1 MSKSNNPD
9 GRPKI
14 EFDEKDWK
22 LLDVMCQFKHYEEDI
37 ASRLGVSLST
47 MKRRI
52 REKHDMSFE
61 QYRRKIMTR
70 TVHNLFQKQYEVAM
84 SGSVPMLIW
93 LGKQW
98 CGQTDKVE
106 NHHVIDELNFVDP
119 DDPDYKVITEENE
132 DE

>member
-1 MSKSNNPD
+1 MKNPE

-22 LLDVMCQFKHYEEDI
+22 LLNVCCQFKHYEEDI
-37 ASRLGVSLST
+37 ASLLDVSLST

-52 REKHDMSFE
+52 RERYDCSFE
-61 QYRRKIMTR
+61 QYRRKILSR
-70 TVHNLFQKQYEVAM
+70 TKQNLFQKQYEVAM
-84 SGSVPMLIW
+84 SGNVSMLIW

-106 NHHVIDELNFVDP
+106 NHHMIDELSFVDP
-119 DDPDYKVITEENE
+119 DDESESNEE
-132 DE
+132 